1 MKSLCERNMKILYAE
16 KEFKCNI
23 YPLPNPKPNPKPNPN
38 PKIVIQEFEENTKL
52 IFKKLKI

>member
-1 MKSLCERNMKILYAE
+1 MKSLCERNIKILYAE

-23 YPLPNPKPNPKPNPN
+23 YPLPNPNPNPN